1 MKTINRI
8 GSLLCGVSTVV
19 MTGLVGPIAPQR
31 PSVFRYFYES
41 SPAINRFLICRPFL
55 TLLRGTAMA
64 SLVRALL
71 PAVALS
77 AALTAAPVAAVSP
90 QNPYRTFNLSGINYG
105 SMQWERAQRE
115 GRRVWPY
122 YNAPSRTVTARSGA
136 WVGAV
141 AGGGGGVGTVVEAG
155 GSRSVPRSVPRST
168 PRTFRRWRR

>member
-155 GSRSVPRSVPRST
+155 GSRSVPRST

>member
-77 AALTAAPVAAVSP
+77 VALTAAPVAAVSP

-155 GSRSVPRSVPRST
+155 GSRSVPRST